1 MLPRVSLLLLKVVQG
16 PIPLQMRV
24 GSRLQVIL
32 MRLRLQGV
40 QTLVGIRNVV
50 EVVRFV
56 RKPLFVLQTV

>member
-1 MLPRVSLLLLKVVQG
+1 LLPRVSLLLLKVVQG

-24 GSRLQVIL
+24 RSRLQVVL

-56 RKPLFVLQTV
+56 GKPLFVLQTV